1 MKINATKISHN
12 TCILSSLK
20 YHGSRHKQIRSGSNK
35 EIAEEKKSVA
45 GDSNSFLFLFLLYIY
60 YKDITIYDINKT

>member
-20 YHGSRHKQIRSGSNK
+20 CHRSRHKQIRSGSNK

-45 GDSNSFLFLFLLYIY
+45 GGSSSFFIFILLYIY
-60 YKDITIYDINKT
+60 YKDIIIYDINKA